1 MTASSTLR
9 RLLAGSIGAAVLCA
23 ASSAALAQSTVKIIV
38 PYAAG
43 NFTDILARQ
52 LGEALH
58 KINGNNYVVENK
70 PGASAIIGSTEVNKA
85 KPDGTT
91 LLVTTGGHATNAVL
105 FEKLP
110 YDTLTG
116 FTPISQLT
124 GTAGFAL
131 LVAAN
136 SPYQNLEQLL
146 DAARAKPG
154 ALTFGSAGNGNTTH
168 LVGALFEKSTGTKL
182 VHVPYRGSPI
192 NDLMAG
198 HIDMVFWGSAFAST
212 LVAQGKVRALAV
224 AADKRLAELPNIPTL
239 KEKGIEGVNVPAW
252 VGVFGPPGM
261 TPALASSIQR
271 DLAAAIKQPAL
282 LETARNIGSEM
293 LSTTPAQFSASLTKD
308 IEQLNRDV
316 KPLGIRMD

>member
-1 MTASSTLR
+1 
-9 RLLAGSIGAAVLCA
+9 
-23 ASSAALAQSTVKIIV
+23 
-38 PYAAG
+38 
-43 NFTDILARQ
+43 
-52 LGEALH
+52 
-58 KINGNNYVVENK
+58 
-70 PGASAIIGSTEVNKA
+70 
-85 KPDGTT
+85 
-91 LLVTTGGHATNAVL
+91 VTTGGHATNAVL

-131 LVAAN
+131 LVAAT

-224 AADKRLAELPNIPTL
+224 AADKRLVELPNVPTL

-261 TPALASSIQR
+261 TPALANSIQR